1 MRSCVQI
8 FDLYGIYT
16 GCTWVVLGMMISPPR
31 DLMSCL
37 PLAIPFVVSHQSLVV
52 IAVENIRSFTEGSV
66 ITVEKEERGGGNTP
80 SGGGWRWLSVC
91 GMWCSSASPAA
102 SCPSCDG
109 HSKLGELLVEDVWV
123 TVLKPKLKSMNRM
136 AYVPGWSMCR
146 M

>member
-66 ITVEKEERGGGNTP
+66 ITVEKEERGGGEHTLW
-80 SGGGWRWLSVC
+80 GRLALIVCLWDVVLLSLTC
-91 GMWCSSASPAA
+91 CFLSIM
-102 SCPSCDG
+102 
-109 HSKLGELLVEDVWV
+109 
-123 TVLKPKLKSMNRM
+123 
-136 AYVPGWSMCR
+136 
-146 M
+146 